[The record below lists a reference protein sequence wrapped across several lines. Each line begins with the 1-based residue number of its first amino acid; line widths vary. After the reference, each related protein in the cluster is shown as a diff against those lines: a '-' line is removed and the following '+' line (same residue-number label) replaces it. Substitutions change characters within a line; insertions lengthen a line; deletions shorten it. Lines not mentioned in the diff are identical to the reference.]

1 MRNMRKI
8 LGLLWRGI
16 ILAFSIFSFTSA
28 YTQEEISAYN
38 WAYKNKITTQSSIDA
53 ANLNWKLTRQELAKM
68 LTNYIENIAWASQTS
83 YHSCLFPDEAKIT
96 PDLKPYTRK
105 ICSYWIMWTN
115 WQDFRPT
122 SKVNRAEL
130 WTAISRM
137 LRWDRYNVNWKDFYI
152 YHLNALKD
160 HGIMNNLDNP
170 AKSLARRWDTFIML
184 KRLADKFGGDIYMNW
199 IAISNISSDGTI
211 IRKTDNNGFSDYDS
225 YLDNPRLSNAL
236 KDMKLR
242 STSCPNIFCQ
252 QVADDGTYNNQKH
265 YYWNNEE
272 WTMTLIPWV
281 YYVSDCSY
289 YDSTYGPK
297 NNKYNNKKDS
307 ITVNSD
313 EKYIFASS
321 WDENII
327 YIWKDGRKYSYW
339 EDFLKELK
347 KLADNKWESDLSDY
361 VELEIEHYENAIDI
375 YWILDWDESSE
386 ELERITWVDLQE
398 LENLNFQELSKED
411 KNMYSKKIKDWINT
425 IIEKNKKSEQ
435 NYVSSLWK
443 IVKNIKDD
451 KFWLKEKYKTTKA
464 YSNIVYENLEL
475 VYDVLF
481 MMVDSEIDSENVN
494 DEEMFSAMFWL
505 LWLAMYQ
512 EMVDT
517 QYQWYNEQW
526 AANAIDVLDG
536 KKNKVNVN
544 PVSFDLPD
552 DIEQQSKSS
561 EWRARDVARKNDLA
575 QIQTAIIVSQQDRWM
590 WPWVNEYNLANWVI
604 TWATKWMRISEISN
618 NLYKAWMS
626 SIPWDPNSSSL
637 VYGLWEKY
645 NTKDN
650 ARKNWAEWDYL
661 YVVSTRNWVS
671 NGGFTLMAKTETE
684 WWSNWVVCENGQG
697 LDKWYITNTTDLREV
712 KLCSTL
718 TKWNT
723 CSASAC
729 TYTNEEQLR
738 YILLY

>member
-1 MRNMRKI
+1 
-8 LGLLWRGI
+8 
-16 ILAFSIFSFTSA
+16 
-28 YTQEEISAYN
+28 
-38 WAYKNKITTQSSIDA
+38 
-53 ANLNWKLTRQELAKM
+53 
-68 LTNYIENIAWASQTS
+68 
-83 YHSCLFPDEAKIT
+83 
-96 PDLKPYTRK
+96 
-105 ICSYWIMWTN
+105 
-115 WQDFRPT
+115 
-122 SKVNRAEL
+122 
-130 WTAISRM
+130 
-137 LRWDRYNVNWKDFYI
+137 
-152 YHLNALKD
+152 
-160 HGIMNNLDNP
+160 
-170 AKSLARRWDTFIML
+170 
-184 KRLADKFGGDIYMNW
+184 
-199 IAISNISSDGTI
+199 
-211 IRKTDNNGFSDYDS
+211 
-225 YLDNPRLSNAL
+225 
-236 KDMKLR
+236 
-242 STSCPNIFCQ
+242 
-252 QVADDGTYNNQKH
+252 
-265 YYWNNEE
+265 
-272 WTMTLIPWV
+272 
-281 YYVSDCSY
+281 
-289 YDSTYGPK
+289 
-297 NNKYNNKKDS
+297 
-307 ITVNSD
+307 
-313 EKYIFASS
+313 
-321 WDENII
+321 
-327 YIWKDGRKYSYW
+327 
-339 EDFLKELK
+339 
-347 KLADNKWESDLSDY
+347 
-361 VELEIEHYENAIDI
+361 
-375 YWILDWDESSE
+375 
-386 ELERITWVDLQE
+386 
-398 LENLNFQELSKED
+398 
-411 KNMYSKKIKDWINT
+411 
-425 IIEKNKKSEQ
+425 
-435 NYVSSLWK
+435 
-443 IVKNIKDD
+443 
-451 KFWLKEKYKTTKA
+451 
-464 YSNIVYENLEL
+464 
-475 VYDVLF
+475 LF

-512 EMVDT
+512 EMVDS

-590 WPWVNEYNLANWVI
+590 WPWVNEYNLANWVT

-671 NGGFTLMAKTETE
+671 NGGFALMAKTETE

-697 LDKWYITNTTDLREV
+697 LNKWYITNTTDLREV

-729 TYTNEEQLR
+729 TYINEEQLR